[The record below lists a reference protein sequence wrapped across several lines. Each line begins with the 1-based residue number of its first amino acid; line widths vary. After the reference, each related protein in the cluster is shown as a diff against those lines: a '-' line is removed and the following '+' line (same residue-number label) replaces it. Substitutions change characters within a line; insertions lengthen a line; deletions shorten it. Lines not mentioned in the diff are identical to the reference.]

1 MPALI
6 AALVAGR
13 AARPKAGAMSGARK
27 TPSAPPATT
36 AAIVPFQL
44 EAITLP
50 FVFVSP
56 MRTPKAVDRH
66 RARRAE
72 DLSARSANDELSDPV
87 GVPNQWCGRT
97 SAPSRAQ

>member
-13 AARPKAGAMSGARK
+13 AARPRAGAMSGARK

-72 DLSARSANDELSDPV
+72 DLSVTWRLV
-87 GVPNQWCGRT
+87 FHRT
-97 SAPSRAQ
+97 PPFFYRQVWVNLQT